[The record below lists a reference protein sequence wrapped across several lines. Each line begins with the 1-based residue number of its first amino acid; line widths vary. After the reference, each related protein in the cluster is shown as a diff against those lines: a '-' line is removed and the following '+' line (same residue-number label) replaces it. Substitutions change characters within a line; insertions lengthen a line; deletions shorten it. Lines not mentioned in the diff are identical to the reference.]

1 MAASPNLTAPLPSDP
16 RPLNLD
22 QVEDL
27 LTLQKAAQKIS
38 SILDLD
44 QLVDKVVNEI
54 AHSFGCLDS
63 DIYPHNEERGE
74 LSLVCAHGCIGCEL
88 HGPRHSLKIGKG
100 MVGYVASSG
109 QMHYAPDVR
118 QDPYY
123 IGCEESTLSEVAIP
137 LHVEGEL
144 VGVFTTSHPELNA
157 FGPCQLRLLQ
167 ALCSDVA
174 VAVHNARRFQQEQR
188 QREQMT
194 REARE
199 ARVIQQAL
207 LPKTS
212 PCIPGFTVSGLSIPV
227 GAVGGDW
234 YDFIPMDKGR
244 WGLVLAD
251 VSGKGTAAALL
262 MSATRGMLRSLAEA
276 ACTPGEVLTKLNR
289 LLVEDFP
296 AGRFVTMVYVVL
308 DPAKRTLTFANA
320 GHLPPLPRDRRF
332 SRVPRR
338 GARNSPGT
346 GTERFLGGGSE
357 ACRRFSCGVLQR
369 RYYRGR
375 EPNGRRV
382 RVCTSSRT
390 FFATRLLLIP
400 DEPEVQGLLALML
413 NCESRRAARRGPDR
427 DYIPLSEQDTKQWSK
442 PLIAEAEQHLAVAFQ
457 CGRPGRF
464 QLEAAIQSV
473 HAERSQTGRTDW
485 TAIAA
490 FYQQLVR
497 ISPTLGP
504 LTGAAALAEA
514 TGPQSGLT
522 VLDGLESESVSSY
535 QSYWAVRAHLLQW
548 LGKTSEALDAYE
560 RAIGLAEDPAVRGF
574 LLKRRG

>member
-1 MAASPNLTAPLPSDP
+1 MSASSNFTASLPSSP

-27 LTLQKAAQKIS
+27 LKLQKAAQKIS

-44 QLVDKVVNEI
+44 ELVDKVVNDI
-54 AHSFGCLDS
+54 ARSFGCVDS
-63 DIYPHNEERGE
+63 DIYLHNEERGE
-74 LSLVCAHGCIGCEL
+74 LALVCAHGCTGCEL
-88 HGPRHSLKIGKG
+88 HGPGHSLKIGKG
-100 MVGYVASSG
+100 MVGYVASTG

-137 LHVEGEL
+137 LHVEGQL
-144 VGVFTTSHPELNA
+144 VGVFTASHTELDA
-157 FGPCQLRLLQ
+157 FNPCQLRLLQ

-212 PCIPGFTVSGLSIPV
+212 PSIPGFTVSGLSIPV

-234 YDFIPMDKGR
+234 YDFIPMDNGR

-262 MSATRGMLRSLAEA
+262 MSATRGILRSLAGA

-296 AGRFVTMVYVVL
+296 AGRFVTMVYAVL

-320 GHLPPLPRDRRF
+320 GHPPPLL
-332 SRVPRR
+332 
-338 GARNSPGT
+338 
-346 GTERFLGGGSE
+346 LGGISAQFLDVE
-357 ACRRFSCGVLQR
+357 
-369 RYYRGR
+369 RG
-375 EPNGRRV
+375 
-382 RVCTSSRT
+382 
-390 FFATRLLLIP
+390 
-400 DEPEVQGLLALML
+400 
-413 NCESRRAARRGPDR
+413 
-427 DYIPLSEQDTKQWSK
+427 IPLGLGASDFSEVEVK
-442 PLIAEAEQHLAVAFQ
+442 LAVGSRLVFYSD
-457 CGRPGRF
+457 GIT
-464 QLEAAIQSV
+464 EAGNLMDEEYGSV
-473 HAERSQTGRTDW
+473 RLQEHFLRTD
-485 TAIAA
+485 ASAESLLDEVRSFADGAGLHDDASVI
-490 FYQQLVR
+490 LVK
-497 ISPTLGP
+497 S
-504 LTGAAALAEA
+504 
-514 TGPQSGLT
+514 
-522 VLDGLESESVSSY
+522 
-535 QSYWAVRAHLLQW
+535 
-548 LGKTSEALDAYE
+548 
-560 RAIGLAEDPAVRGF
+560 
-574 LLKRRG
+574 